1 MKSSDSFHSLRSKG
15 LSWFLAKIVIVLGIA
30 LLGLLLFLCLTTRS
44 VVVQDGSERSQLL
57 RQPLRFYLLLP
68 ISLAMLYFC
77 RFFLQKI
84 SSTTLLKICTA
95 AYLIAGLYLI
105 FNVSPN
111 NRADSQAVFESA
123 LQFQGGDFSSV
134 AHGYMAHY
142 PHQLGLATY
151 DRLLFLFSPNPLF
164 TFFVNLLG
172 VICINYHLYL
182 LSDLVFE
189 GNDLVNKYTILLSY
203 LFLPQLFFILFA
215 YGTIPGF
222 VCLVICIYHA
232 ACCLKGK
239 KQKHILSLCLCLL
252 FASLS
257 ILIRNNYM
265 IGILALICVFG
276 LSFLDKPN
284 WKKAAFIVLLAL
296 TLVVP
301 QKLLYAFYEAESGL
315 EVSRGRPKS
324 LWVAMG
330 LQESPRCS
338 GWFNGYS
345 SEVFVQMNGDYDAS
359 DAVAKAEIRSRLN
372 TFAQDPHYAATFF
385 SNKIRS
391 TWCDATFQSIW
402 SGPSLYEQ
410 EQSVYTKP
418 LALIYYG
425 DTLYNLIFDFCDLL
439 LVDLLLFA
447 LIYMIRC
454 HKDENIFAL
463 FPIIFLIG
471 SFLFHLFWETKSQY
485 VYMFIFMLI
494 PLSAKAISGAPV
506 FGFPFKH
513 TKTAE

>member
-1 MKSSDSFHSLRSKG
+1 MISDSCNPLRSKG
-15 LSWFLAKIVIVLGIA
+15 FSWFLAKIVAFLGISLVGF
-30 LLGLLLFLCLTTRS
+30 LLILCLTTRS

-57 RQPLRFYLLLP
+57 RQPLRFYLMLP
-68 ISLAMLYFC
+68 ISLVMLYAI
-77 RFFLQKI
+77 RLVLQKI
-84 SSTTLLKICTA
+84 TASTLFKICTA
-95 AYLIAGLYLI
+95 VYLVFGLYLI

-111 NRADSQAVFESA
+111 CIADALAVYESA
-123 LQFQGGDFSSV
+123 IQFRSGDFSSLT
-134 AHGYMAHY
+134 HGYMAQY

-151 DRLLFLFSPNPLF
+151 ERLLFLFSPNPLF
-164 TFFVNLLG
+164 LFFVNLLG
-172 VICINYHLYL
+172 VLCINYHLYL
-182 LSDLVFE
+182 LSDLIFDGKE
-189 GNDLVNKYTILLSY
+189 LVNKYTILLSF

-222 VCLVICIYHA
+222 VCLVICVYHA
-232 ACCLKGK
+232 ARCLKEK
-239 KQKHILSLCLCLL
+239 KQKRILSSCLCIL

-276 LSFLDKPN
+276 LSFLDKPS
-284 WKKAAFIVLLAL
+284 WKKAGFILLLAL

-359 DAVAKAEIRSRLN
+359 DAVAKAEIRSRMN
-372 TFAQDPHYAATFF
+372 TFAQNPNYAATFF

-402 SGPSLYEQ
+402 SGPSLYEN

-447 LIYMIRC
+447 FIYMMRC

-463 FPIIFLIG
+463 FPIIFLMG

-494 PLSAKAISGAPV
+494 PLCANAISTVPV
-506 FGFPFKH
+506 FGFPLKH